1 MRSGHQSD
9 GNSAAA
15 RLRAGERIRPMG
27 AAWGVACLMLLV
39 FGVAVGFATAV
50 SALVA
55 GDFSGW
61 VSIVGRLAAATIG
74 PAVLVWLGPACLTR
88 LRGALQL
95 SPEALTYWNW
105 RGREHRVGWEQIHR
119 IMWEQPW
126 RSRIL
131 AEWKL
136 ALCYRDAGPGT
147 EPRLAIVLDAASGWR
162 VEVAEA
168 LRDEIVTR
176 GGLQL
181 AEGDADQDGDKVW
194 VRPEE
199 QS

>member
-1 MRSGHQSD
+1 LKSAHPSD
-9 GNSAAA
+9 GDSPAAH
-15 RLRAGERIRPMG
+15 LRAGERIRPTG
-27 AAWGVACLMLLV
+27 AAWGVACLLLLL

-50 SALVA
+50 SALAA
-55 GDFSGW
+55 GDLSGW
-61 VSIVGRLAAATIG
+61 ISIVGRLAAAAIG

-88 LRGALQL
+88 LRGAVQL
-95 SPEALTYWNW
+95 SPEALTYWDW
-105 RGREHRVGWEQIHR
+105 RGREHRVGWEQMCG

-136 ALCYRDAGPGT
+136 ALCYRDAGPGG
-147 EPRLAIVLDAASGWR
+147 EPRLAIVFDAAGGWR

-176 GGLQL
+176 SGLQL
-181 AEGDADQDGDKVW
+181 AEGDADDDGDKVW
-194 VRPEE
+194 RRSEK
-199 QS
+199 